1 MIDVVT
7 LEVFN
12 NRLKAIAEEMQFTL
26 ERSAHSPSIREGAD
40 CSAGIF
46 DRDGNLIS
54 QATALPVHL
63 GSLGPAIEGMVKAFP
78 VAGMKECDVY
88 IMNDPYAGGQHFPDI
103 IMLVPVVHEGRVVA
117 LVCNLGHHQDIGGAA
132 PGGNATNT
140 TEIYQEGLRLP
151 PLKLYDAGVPNI
163 AVEAILRANVRIPDI
178 VWGDLVAQTAA
189 AFVGRQRVRALW
201 QEMGGGKFDE
211 AVRSLQDVAER
222 MSRRVIERIPDGAY
236 SFEDYLDNDGIE
248 LGRRVRIRARVSV
261 KGSDV
266 HVDFTGTDSQVRGP
280 FNAVPSVTLSA
291 VRYVVRCITGD
302 DIPNNEGAYRM
313 VSIHVPEGTLLNPR
327 APASISCRAVTARRV
342 VDCVMGAFAQVLP
355 DVVPAASH
363 GHSFSQRIGGIDP
376 ESGAMWVTSVTGTG
390 GMGARPA
397 KDGVEAIQT
406 DASNARN
413 IPVEFFE
420 NYMPLQILEYGLRAD
435 SGGPG
440 RHRGGLGL
448 VWRCKLTRGEAVLS
462 NRGERHYTQPW
473 GLYGGMPGA
482 SSRYV
487 LVRRDGT
494 RELIP
499 SKGVFT
505 MSAGDELHVHSC
517 GGGGH
522 GDPLDRDPAFVL
534 DDAKRGKVSFESARE
549 HYGVAIDPATWSVQR
564 EETEKLRQALHKRR
578 PVAGMVFDRGRV
590 VESAGGPHAPVIDIG
605 G

>member
-12 NRLKAIAEEMQFTL
+12 NRLRAIAEEMQFTL

-46 DRDGNLIS
+46 DREGNVIS

-63 GSLGPAIEGMVKAFP
+63 GSLGPAIQGMLKAFP
-78 VAGMKECDVY
+78 VSGMKEGNVFV
-88 IMNDPYAGGQHFPDI
+88 MNDPYAGGQHFPDI
-103 IMLVPVVHEGRVVA
+103 IMLVPVVHDGRVIA

-140 TEIYQEGLRLP
+140 TEIFQEGLRIP
-151 PLKLYDAGVPNI
+151 PLKLYDQGELNT

-178 VWGDLVAQTAA
+178 VWGDVMAQSASA
-189 AFVGRQRVRALW
+189 YVGRQRVKALW
-201 QEMGGGKFDE
+201 ERLGAETFDAGVQQLQE
-211 AVRSLQDVAER
+211 VAER
-222 MSRRVIERIPDGAY
+222 MSRDVIARIPDG
-236 SFEDYLDNDGIE
+236 SFVFEDYLDNDGID
-248 LGRRVRIRARVSV
+248 LDRRVKIQARVTIE
-261 KGSDV
+261 GSNV
-266 HVDFTGTDSQVRGP
+266 HVDFSGTDKQVRGP

-302 DIPNNEGAYRM
+302 DIPNNEGCYRM
-313 VSIHVPEGTLLNPR
+313 IDIHVPEGTLLNPR
-327 APASISCRAVTARRV
+327 SPASVSCRAVTARRV

-355 DVVPAASH
+355 ERVPAASH

-376 ESGAMWVTSVTGTG
+376 QSGALWVTSVTGTG

-397 KDGVEAIQT
+397 KDGVDAIQT

-420 NYMPLQILEYGLRAD
+420 NYMPLEILEYSLRPD
-435 SGGPG
+435 SGGAG
-440 RHRGGLGL
+440 KQRGGLGL
-448 VWRCKLTRGEAVLS
+448 IWRCRLARGEAVLS

-482 SSRYV
+482 SSEYQ
-487 LVRRDGT
+487 LVRADGNS
-494 RELIP
+494 ESIP

-505 MSAGDELHVHSC
+505 MSAGDELHVFSA

-522 GDPLDRDPAFVL
+522 GDPLEREPARVL
-534 DDAKRGKVSFESARE
+534 QDARERKISLASARD
-549 HYGVAIDPATWSVQR
+549 HYGVVIDATAWAVQS
-564 EETEKLRQALHKRR
+564 EETDSLRRELRLER
-578 PVAGMVFDRGRV
+578 PVAGRIFDRGRIKASV
-590 VESAGGPHAPVIDIG
+590 TGARAPVVDIG

>member
-12 NRLKAIAEEMQFTL
+12 NRLSAIAEEMQFTL

-46 DRDGNLIS
+46 DDAGNVIS

-63 GSLGPAIEGMVKAFP
+63 GSLGPAIQGMLKAFP
-78 VAGMKECDVY
+78 ASRMVEGDVY

-103 IMLVPVVHEGRVVA
+103 ILLRPVMHEGKVAA

-151 PLKLYDAGVPNI
+151 PVKLYDAGTLVP

-189 AFVGRQRVRALW
+189 AAVGQRRVSDLIRN
-201 QEMGGGKFDE
+201 MGVARFHA
-211 AVRSLQDVAER
+211 AVSQLQDTAER
-222 MSRRVIERIPDGAY
+222 MSRKVIDAIPDGTY
-236 SFEDYLDNDGIE
+236 SFHDFLDNDGIDLE
-248 LGRRVRIRARVSV
+248 RRVKVAATLTIR
-261 KGSDV
+261 GSDV
-266 HVDFTGTDSQVRGP
+266 HVDFTGSDPQVRGP

-291 VRYVVRCITGD
+291 VRYVVRCVTGD
-302 DIPNNEGAYRM
+302 DIPNNEGCYRM
-313 VSIHVPEGTLLNPR
+313 ITINVPEGTLLNPR
-327 APASISCRAVTARRV
+327 SPASISCRAVTARRV

-355 DVVPAASH
+355 NVVPAASH

-376 ESGAMWVTSVTGTG
+376 VTRGMWVTSITGTG
-390 GMGARPA
+390 GMGARPS
-397 KDGVEAIQT
+397 KDGIEAIQT

-413 IPVEFFE
+413 IPVEYFE
-420 NYMPLQILEYGLRAD
+420 NYMPLQILEYGLRQD

-440 RHRGGLGL
+440 RHRGGMGL
-448 VWRCKLTRGEAVLS
+448 VWKCRLTRGEAVLS
-462 NRGERHYTQPW
+462 NRGERHYSQPW

-482 SSRYV
+482 SSQYV
-487 LVRRDGT
+487 LVRTDGT
-494 RELIP
+494 RQNIP

-505 MSAGDELHVHSC
+505 MSAGDELHVFSA

-522 GDPLDRDPAFVL
+522 GDPLLRDPDIVL
-534 DDAKRGKVSFESARE
+534 KDVLQAKVSRESATDD
-549 HYGVAIDPATWSVQR
+549 YGVAIDYGKRTVIGGDTTALRAKLHAKRPT
-564 EETEKLRQALHKRR
+564 ET
-578 PVAGMVFDRGRV
+578 MVFDRGH
-590 VESAGGPHAPVIDIG
+590 VEPSATGPRGPVIDIG